1 MLRNYLLISLRNF
14 RRNKLFSLINLLG
27 LITGICSSWLM
38 LTYIYDEISYDQHFE
53 HHERIVR
60 LKVQAEYENSYTD
73 AATIPVGVG
82 PALKKQSPVVEH
94 VAAFNKIS
102 GQTLVFEEKQYPQE
116 AIYLATEDL
125 FNVLSIPLLE
135 GDPNQALAEPN
146 SIVLSESIAC
156 LIFGENLPINQ
167 VVETPWGSCQ
177 VTGIFTD
184 LPAQTHFHPNLFIS
198 IRTVRGYREYEEIW
212 NENFFYTYALL
223 QQNTT
228 TEQLSVSLNQIEA
241 DYLQPAFD
249 EQKAK
254 VDLDYQPLTDIH
266 LHSDL
271 DSELEANSDILY
283 VYIFAVLT
291 AFMMLIACINY
302 MNLSTAQAS
311 ERAKEVGVRK
321 VLGAM
326 RAHLLRQF
334 MAEATFLTII
344 ATLISGII
352 FALILS
358 WFNEIAGKHIGLAD
372 ILQVEVLAGLL
383 LSMILVA
390 LLCGTYP
397 SFFLSRIHPLKA
409 FRSGMVSSPSSL
421 FLRKG
426 LVIVQFTVAVFT
438 LVSTLVV
445 YHQFSYMM
453 NANLGFEEEQVLRI
467 RLKRGESLQFA
478 NALANQIRQLAEV
491 EHVSMSNQSPGD
503 EVKRDY
509 FAFETDK
516 GESTQLTQW
525 ITADHEVINSL
536 EIPLINGR
544 NIAIQNY
551 QANDDEEAHATDIE
565 GREVLVN
572 ESLVR
577 QMGWKIEH
585 AIGKTVKILL
595 MDDWEAKVV
604 GVIKDFHF
612 SSLHNKVQPL
622 MMINFGSANEVMLIK
637 LKNQQIRRSLDKITN
652 IYREQVGNANMDY
665 SFLDEHFAAQ
675 YQAES
680 KRTQLFTIFT
690 LLTMLI
696 ACLGLLGL
704 ASFSASRRIK
714 EIGIRKVLGASVLS
728 LLYLLSRDFV
738 KLVMLSL
745 LIAVPLAGYFL
756 INWLESFAYH
766 ISLSWWVFVI
776 PTGVVLVITILTVS
790 GLTLRTACR
799 NPIDTLR
806 YE

>member
-1 MLRNYLLISLRNF
+1 MLKNYLLVSLRNF

-38 LTYIYDEISYDQHFE
+38 LVYIYDELSYDQHFE
-53 HHERIVR
+53 QHERIVR
-60 LKVQAEYENSYTD
+60 LKVQAEYENSYAD

-82 PALKKQSPVVEH
+82 PALKKQSPVVER

-102 GQTLVFEEKQYPQE
+102 GQTLVFEKKRYPQE

-125 FNVLSIPLLE
+125 FKVLSIPLLE
-135 GDPNQALAEPN
+135 GDPNQVLAQPN
-146 SIVLSESIAC
+146 SIVLSESTAH
-156 LIFGENLPINQ
+156 LIFGEGASINQ
-167 VVETPWGSCQ
+167 VVETPWGSCR
-177 VTGIFTD
+177 VTGIFAE
-184 LPAQTHFHPNLFIS
+184 LPTQTHFHPNLFIS

-212 NENFFYTYALL
+212 NENFFYTYAVL

-228 TEQLSVSLNQIEA
+228 TEQLSSSLAQIEA

-249 EQKAK
+249 EQNAE
-254 VDLDYQPLTDIH
+254 VSLDYQSLTDIH
-266 LHSDL
+266 LYSDL
-271 DSELEANSDILY
+271 DSELEANGDILY
-283 VYIFAVLT
+283 VYIFAVLA

-311 ERAKEVGVRK
+311 ERTKEIGVRK
-321 VLGAM
+321 VLGAVQ
-326 RAHLLRQF
+326 AHLSRQF
-334 MAEATFLTII
+334 MTEAILLTFI
-344 ATLISGII
+344 ATLISGIA
-352 FALILS
+352 FALILP

-372 ILQVEVLAGLL
+372 MLQVEVLAGLL

-397 SFFLSRIHPLKA
+397 SVFLSRIHPLQA
-409 FRSGMVSSPSSL
+409 FRSGGVSWHSSL

-426 LVIVQFTVAVFT
+426 LVIVQFTAAVFT

-445 YHQFSYMM
+445 YRQFSYMM
-453 NANLGFEEEQVLRI
+453 NANLGFEGEQVLRI

-478 NALANQIRQLAEV
+478 AAITNQIRQLAEV
-491 EHVSMSNQSPGD
+491 EHVGMSNQSPGD
-503 EVKRDY
+503 QVKRDY
-509 FAFETDK
+509 FAFETDE
-516 GESTQLTQW
+516 GENTQLTQW
-525 ITADHEVINSL
+525 MTADHELINSL
-536 EIPLINGR
+536 EIPLISGR
-544 NIAIQNY
+544 NIINQDY
-551 QANDDEEAHATDIE
+551 QTNEEEGERIIDIE

-572 ESLVR
+572 ESLID
-577 QMGWKIEH
+577 QMGWKIEN
-585 AIGKTVKILL
+585 AIGRTVKILL

-612 SSLHNKVQPL
+612 SSLHDKVQPL
-622 MMINFGSANEVMLIK
+622 MIVNFSSANEIILIK
-637 LKNQQIRRSLDKITN
+637 LKSQQLRRSLDKITA

-675 YQAES
+675 YQADS
-680 KRTQLFTIFT
+680 KRTQLFIVFT
-690 LLTMLI
+690 LLTTFI

-714 EIGIRKVLGASVLS
+714 EIGIRKVLGASVPS

-738 KLVMLSL
+738 KLIMLSL
-745 LIAVPLAGYFL
+745 LIAIPLAAYFL
-756 INWLESFAYH
+756 INWLEGFAYRTD
-766 ISLSWWVFVI
+766 LSWWVFMT
-776 PTGVVLVITILTVS
+776 PAGVVLVITILTVS
-790 GLTLRTACR
+790 GITLQTARR
-799 NPIDTLR
+799 NPVDTLR